1 VGNIKVEATIG
12 GKEIKDSDF
21 QSFVVERDMNQPDM
35 CAITASNQ
43 GASYNSVAVG
53 AEIEVK
59 VSDGDDMT
67 SIYKGKVVG
76 VEPNYSGGKKSTVT
90 IRAMNKFHELLRK
103 KNSKTF
109 KDKTDQQIIQEV
121 AGGSGLSLEFKHDD
135 PPDAYKVVYQHNQTD
150 LEFIRTRASRLGC
163 HVWCVDSKL
172 YVKQP
177 DLQAGPIATLEMQE
191 SGESVSSVT
200 VLSFQPRVGSSH
212 IVKKITV
219 KSWNPETKEL
229 ITGTATAQNSKLGSS
244 NASSASGNLGEEE
257 SFTVDHPVSSKKE
270 ADVVAKAQL
279 QARMLSYMT
288 GDARIKGDPKMDI
301 GKIIEIKSN
310 PDPSAE
316 TSQSDDPFN
325 GKYYIMGLTHQ
336 YVKSSDSF
344 TTTLRL
350 ARDAQKA

>member
-1 VGNIKVEATIG
+1 MGNVKAEATAG
-12 GKEIKDSDF
+12 GKKIDDSDF

-43 GASYNSVAVG
+43 GAKYNSIAVG
-53 AEIEVK
+53 AEIELK
-59 VSDGDDMT
+59 VSDGSSMT

-76 VEPNYSGGKKSTVT
+76 VEPNYGGAKKSTVT

-109 KDKTDQQIIQEV
+109 KDKNDQQILQEV
-121 AGGSGLSLEFKHDD
+121 AGGSGLSLEFKHDS
-135 PPDAYKVVYQHNQTD
+135 PPDPYKVVYQHNQTD

-177 DLQAGPIATLEMQE
+177 DLGAGPIKSLSMSQSEDSPSDTSL
-191 SGESVSSVT
+191 
-200 VLSFQPRVGSSH
+200 LSFQPRVGSSH

-229 ITGTATAQNSKLGSS
+229 ITGVATAQNSKLGST
-244 NASSASGNLGEEE
+244 NASSASGDLGEEE

-288 GDARIKGDPKMDI
+288 GEARLKGDPTMDI

-316 TSQSDDPFN
+316 TSQSEDPFN

-336 YVKSSDSF
+336 YVKSSDSY